1 MTTSLV
7 RGKYVIC
14 KVNSRDDAEII
25 EDGALF
31 QQDGIIKEIGKFE
44 DLFAKYPEH
53 EIIGEPT
60 DLVMSGY
67 TNSHHHIGLTGIQR
81 GVNNEPLEI
90 WAANMLGTF
99 GVDQY
104 LDTFYSAFE
113 MIESGVT
120 TVQHIHGW
128 MPGPLDQ
135 LRGAAADVLRA
146 YQDIGMRVSYSH
158 AVREQ
163 NFLVY
168 ESDEKFLKT
177 LPREMAGKI
186 AADLKGHYD
195 TSAEDY
201 LTLFEEL
208 YREYNDQDRI
218 RVQLS
223 PSNLHWCSDATLEKL
238 QSYSERY
245 AVPMH
250 MHLLETMYQKEYARR
265 RSNSTA
271 IEHLHRLGL
280 LGPHMT
286 LGHGTWTTRSD
297 IELIAETGT
306 HICHNCSSN
315 LCMGNGIMPLNQYQE
330 QGVKVAIGIDGAGLN
345 DDRDMLQEMR
355 LIQNIHKVPGAE
367 PEAIPNP
374 NQIFQMAT
382 ERGAATTPYGDQIGT
397 LETGKLADIVIM
409 DWQQLSL
416 PYLDRDMPVIDAIV
430 HRGKSKNV
438 KTVIIGG
445 EPILRDR
452 EYTRF
457 NKQEIL
463 NTYADKLK
471 NILTDED
478 LERRELFK
486 RVVPFVRDYFRNY
499 AESNRKDWML

>member
-1 MTTSLV
+1 MTTSLI

-25 EDGALF
+25 EDGAIF
-31 QQDGIIKEIGKFE
+31 QQDGVIVEMGKFQ
-44 DLFAKYPEH
+44 DLAAKYPNE
-53 EIIGEPT
+53 EIIGNSS
-60 DLVMSGY
+60 DVVMPGY
-67 TNSHHHIGLTGIQR
+67 TNAHHHIGLTGIQR

-104 LDTFYSAFE
+104 LDTLYSAFE

-128 MPGPLDQ
+128 MPGPVEQ
-135 LRGAAADVLRA
+135 LRNAADDVLRA
-146 YQDIGMRVSYSH
+146 YQDIGMRVSYCH

-168 ESDEKFLKT
+168 EADETFLKT
-177 LPREMAGKI
+177 LPADI
-186 AADLKGHYD
+186 APKVAESLKSHSD

-201 LTLFEEL
+201 LSLFEDL
-208 YREYNDQDRI
+208 YREYNDRERI
-218 RVQLS
+218 RIQLA
-223 PSNLHWCSDATLEKL
+223 PSNLHWCSDATLQKL

-245 AVPMH
+245 SVPMH
-250 MHLLETMYQKEYARR
+250 MHLLETMYQKEYAHRR
-265 RSNSTA
+265 ANTTA
-271 IEHLHRLGL
+271 VRHIHNQGL

-286 LGHGTWTTRSD
+286 LGHGTWVTRSD

-315 LCMGNGIMPLNQYQE
+315 LCMGNGIMPLNHYQE
-330 QGVKVAIGIDGAGLN
+330 LGVKVAIGIDGAGLN

-367 PEAIPNP
+367 PEATPNP
-374 NQIFQMAT
+374 NQIFQMAS

-397 LETGKLADIVIM
+397 LKTGKLADIVIV
-409 DWQQLSL
+409 DWEQLSF
-416 PYLDRDMPVIDAIV
+416 PYLDRDMPIIDAIV
-430 HRGKSKNV
+430 HRGKSNNV

-445 EPILRDR
+445 EPILKDR
-452 EYTRF
+452 EYTRI

-463 NTYADKLK
+463 NAYADKLK
-471 NILTDED
+471 NLLTDED
-478 LERRELFK
+478 IERREFFK
-486 RVVPFVRDYFRNY
+486 QVVPFVRDYYRNY